1 MNEDQEDLVEGR
13 VKIVKFRIR
22 NGVIQRRKKVSNVA
36 GYTMRGGKMTRMTAA
51 ERRHRR
57 LGQKRAKIKKRAK
70 MARIN
75 MKRKRTMLKRKR
87 LGW

>member
-1 MNEDQEDLVEGR
+1 
-13 VKIVKFRIR
+13 
-22 NGVIQRRKKVSNVA
+22 
-36 GYTMRGGKMTRMTAA
+36 MRGCKMTRMTAD